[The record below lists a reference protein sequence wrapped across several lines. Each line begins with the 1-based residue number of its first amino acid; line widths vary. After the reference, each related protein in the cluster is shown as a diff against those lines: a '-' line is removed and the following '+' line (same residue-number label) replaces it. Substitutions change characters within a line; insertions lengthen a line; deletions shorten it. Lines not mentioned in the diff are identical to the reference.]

1 MAKGKKAEGDGM
13 SGSVKRSEPIGER
26 ERDAGIHNQIMA
38 TLVRG
43 SLAVRGP
50 RTDWDVLRDAFAHIR
65 SESTMTWAF
74 GEPVVATF
82 GTNDLLR
89 SIARGAHKTFI
100 LWFYELDAKLATV
113 SGDLRLSFRSEPIGP
128 EPELVTMQKQNQQ
141 GAEDEISEILFEFGF
156 ESEWEKPLPPG
167 HDQLLV
173 VRGNWG
179 PGGLGA
185 SGGDED

>member
-1 MAKGKKAEGDGM
+1 
-13 SGSVKRSEPIGER
+13 
-26 ERDAGIHNQIMA
+26 
-38 TLVRG
+38 
-43 SLAVRGP
+43 
-50 RTDWDVLRDAFAHIR
+50 
-65 SESTMTWAF
+65 
-74 GEPVVATF
+74 VATF

-113 SGDLRLSFRSEPIGP
+113 SGELRLSFRSEPVGP
-128 EPELVTMQKQNQQ
+128 EPELMTLQEQMQQ
-141 GAEDEISEILFEFGF
+141 GSEDEISEILFEFGF

-173 VRGNWG
+173 VKGNWG
-179 PGGLGA
+179 PGGPDP